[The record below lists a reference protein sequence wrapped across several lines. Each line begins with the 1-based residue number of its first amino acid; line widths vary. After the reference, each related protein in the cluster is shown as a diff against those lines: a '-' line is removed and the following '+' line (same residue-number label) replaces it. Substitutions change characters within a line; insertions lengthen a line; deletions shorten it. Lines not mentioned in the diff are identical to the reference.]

1 MPPKR
6 LATLL
11 KDHRVEQGLTRVML
25 AQLLEDP
32 ALTGLLTEALVVA
45 LQRAGARPVTLTAK
59 GIRY

>member
-32 ALTGLLTEALVVA
+32 ALTGLLTEAWLSRCSA
-45 LQRAGARPVTLTAK
+45 LGRGR
-59 GIRY
+59 